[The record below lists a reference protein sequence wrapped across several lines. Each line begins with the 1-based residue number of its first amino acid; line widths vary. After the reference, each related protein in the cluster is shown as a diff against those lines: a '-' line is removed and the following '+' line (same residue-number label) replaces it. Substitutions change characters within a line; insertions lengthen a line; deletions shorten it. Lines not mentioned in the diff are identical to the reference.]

1 MGTIN
6 FEVKPTSQNPTIFLT
21 IFILIFLSI
30 TTSSSSAS
38 EENTTTLTAYDVLK
52 KFNFPIGLLPNGVLS
67 YELEPSTGNFKAYL
81 LDATCTFKIQSY
93 NLKYK
98 STITGVISKNKIY
111 SLNGIQVK
119 VLFLWLNIVSVT
131 RVDDEL
137 QFSVGIASAD
147 FAVSNFYECP
157 SCGCGFDCVNLA
169 KVINHGN
176 MSSHDYVM
184 SS

>member
-6 FEVKPTSQNPTIFLT
+6 FQAKPISQNLIFLT
-21 IFILIFLSI
+21 TLILIFLS
-30 TTSSSSAS
+30 TTSLSSNN
-38 EENTTTLTAYDVLK
+38 EENTTTLTAYDVLQ

-67 YELEPSTGNFKAYL
+67 YELDPSTGNFKAYL
-81 LDATCTFKIQSY
+81 DGTCTFKIESY
-93 NLKYK
+93 DLNYK
-98 STITGVISKNKIY
+98 STITGVITKNKI
-111 SLNGIQVK
+111 SNLSGIQVK

-147 FAVSNFYECP
+147 FAVSNFYESP
-157 SCGCGFDCVNLA
+157 TCGCGFDCVNLA
-169 KVINHGN
+169 NKVIHHGN

>member
-6 FEVKPTSQNPTIFLT
+6 FEAKLISQNPIFLT
-21 IFILIFLSI
+21 ILILIFLSI
-30 TTSSSSAS
+30 TTSSSSS
-38 EENTTTLTAYDVLK
+38 EENTTTLTAYDVLQ
-52 KFNFPIGLLPNGVLS
+52 KFNFPIGLLPKGVVS

-81 LDATCTFKIQSY
+81 DDGTCTFKIQSY
-93 NLKYK
+93 DLKYK
-98 STITGVISKNKIY
+98 STITGVITKNKIY
-111 SLNGIQVK
+111 SLSGIQVK

-137 QFSVGIASAD
+137 QLSVGIASAD

-157 SCGCGFDCVNLA
+157 SCGCGFDCVN
-169 KVINHGN
+169 KVINNHGN